1 MDRISSLDLDLEL
14 SWIDYKLHEISDI
27 DGHVSDVSQN
37 RTDDKDSI
45 TETIFDIERF
55 IDDSYQSML
64 LQVNGLK
71 DEQIIF
77 LKKQLIDAHEIQ
89 NQMPLQSLEL
99 EPSKKKELTKNYD
112 ECHTRLCYELYL
124 QEFQNDLKMN
134 KKEVGVTGL
143 LYLTMDGLKK
153 KAIKPIF
160 YSTKHLFKRKNSRT
174 RSLKDMNDYNII
186 QV

>member
-1 MDRISSLDLDLEL
+1 MDDTNSLDLDLEL
-14 SWIDYKLHEISDI
+14 SWIDHKLHEISDI

-37 RTDDKDSI
+37 RADDKESVA
-45 TETIFDIERF
+45 ETILDIERF

-64 LQVNGLK
+64 IQVNELK
-71 DEQIIF
+71 DEQINL
-77 LKKQLIDAHEIQ
+77 LKKQLMDAHEIQ
-89 NQMPLQSLEL
+89 NQIALQSLEL
-99 EPSKKKELTKNYD
+99 EPSKKKELAKNYD

-124 QEFQNDLKMN
+124 QAFQNDLKKN

-174 RSLKDMNDYNII
+174 RSLKNMNDYNLNK
-186 QV
+186 V

>member
-37 RTDDKDSI
+37 RTDDKDSV
-45 TETIFDIERF
+45 TETILDIERF

-64 LQVNGLK
+64 LQVNELK
-71 DEQIIF
+71 DKQINF

-89 NQMPLQSLEL
+89 NQITLQSLEL

-124 QEFQNDLKMN
+124 QAFQNDLKTN